1 MDDLLQRVRRCEALQ
16 QPEWGDPSRLRRG
29 KALVPGYPQGY
40 CENHYIHSFE
50 LESGRIKRNREFMN
64 PIQKLRALGIAVP
77 QIKRDGIP
85 T

>member
-1 MDDLLQRVRRCEALQ
+1 HFWVECD
-16 QPEWGDPSRLRRG
+16 GRG

-50 LESGRIKRNREFMN
+50 LENGRIGKIKRNREFMN
-64 PIQKLRALGIAVP
+64 VFQQLRALSIPVP
-77 QIKRDGIP
+77 EIKREGIP